1 MKTLPSQGTTFPKA
15 SYGGFSLTLSTFS
28 VQLGWDCVFQRVCDF
43 GWPTEFS
50 NSVSVSINWR
60 TIVPTVYSWFW
71 KLNENL
77 SHTHTHTRTHMHT
90 HTYIN
95 TADPLRTHGGWG
107 CQPSPSQKSKCNSKS
122 VLHIHTFNQVWIRK
136 YSCTYLVEKIHISG
150 PMQFKLLLFKGP
162 LTNTCMHTHTH
173 TYTHTHTH
181 LNTQTQCLAPKCK
194 INICRYY

>member
-1 MKTLPSQGTTFPKA
+1 MWLWVTYWVLQ
-15 SYGGFSLTLSTFS
+15 FSLCVYKLENNRSYCI
-28 VQLGWDCVFQRVCDF
+28 QLVLKIKWE
-43 GWPTEFS
+43 P
-50 NSVSVSINWR
+50 VSH
-60 TIVPTVYSWFW
+60 T
-71 KLNENL
+71 
-77 SHTHTHTRTHMHT
+77 HTHTHTRTHMHT

-173 TYTHTHTH
+173 VHTHTHTFKH
-181 LNTQTQCLAPKCK
+181 TDTVPGT
-194 INICRYY
+194 